1 MRGNSRSSSVAA
13 LVVVLFNSSLVE
25 AAVTGDEIIRK
36 MQESFGKHK
45 TFSVHFEKD
54 FYWALLDTKQ
64 ESRNGRI
71 FTRRTG
77 DFRGEVEK
85 GYLSGGS
92 SAGIWS
98 FSSQNRQV
106 VVSDYDGEFRTPWEI
121 LVDYADTYRPIA
133 VAEVDLMGRP
143 SYELT
148 LLPAASTSQVA
159 RLKVWVDRKKWHLLK
174 VERVEVND
182 NVTTSRLPGH
192 KTNKKLDDS
201 LFRYRVPEGLQVID
215 RREVVPTDAR

>member
-13 LVVVLFNSSLVE
+13 LVVVLLNSSLVE

-45 TFSVHFEKD
+45 TFSVRFEKD

-77 DFRGEVEK
+77 DFRVELEK
-85 GYLSGGS
+85 GDLIVGASD
-92 SAGIWS
+92 GIWS
-98 FSSQNRQV
+98 VSSQNRQV
-106 VVSDYDGEFRTPWEI
+106 VVSDYDGDFRTPWEI
-121 LVDYADTYRPIA
+121 LVDYSDTYRPIA

-148 LLPAASTSQVA
+148 LLPVASTSQVA

-182 NVTTSRLPGH
+182 NVTTYRLTDH

-201 LFRYRVPEGLQVID
+201 LFRYRVPEGIQVID
-215 RREVVPTDAR
+215 RREAVPTDER